1 MKNLKNNDKTME
13 YVAPVSEVF
22 SVCIR
27 RGICEL
33 SGENEDLTETD
44 GEW

>member
-1 MKNLKNNDKTME
+1 MKNLKKDDMVME

-33 SGENEDLTETD
+33 SGENENLTETE